1 MGKRRRPKGRPVNGI
16 LLLDKPIGGS
26 SNKILQEVKHIF
38 KAAKAG
44 HTGNLDPLAS
54 GMLPLCFG
62 EATKISAFLL
72 DADKCYQGTCKLGV
86 RTTTADCE
94 GEVIEERPVPEL
106 NESQIEAVLE
116 NFRGEIQQI
125 PPMYSALKQN
135 GVPLYKLAREGKV
148 VEREPRTVQI
158 YKLELVNFSGDELE
172 LSVHC
177 SKGTYIRT
185 LVEDIGEQLNCGAH
199 LIQLRRTLVGPFE
212 ESGMVTME
220 QIEAAA
226 EEGMQALDALL
237 LPMEDAL
244 KSWPDIILTETSL
257 FYILQGQPVQV
268 SPAPADGL
276 VRLFSQGGKFI
287 GVGQVLDDGRIG
299 PKRLMQQKPKS

>member
-26 SNKILQEVKHIF
+26 SNKVLQEVKRIF
-38 KAAKAG
+38 TAAKAG

-72 DADKCYQGTCKLGV
+72 DADKRYQGTCKLGV

-94 GEVIEERPVPEL
+94 GEVIDERPVPEL
-106 NESQIEAVLE
+106 NETQIEAVLE
-116 NFRGEIQQI
+116 KFRGEIQQI

-158 YKLELVNFSGDELE
+158 YKLELTNFSGDQLE

-185 LVEDIGEQLNCGAH
+185 LVEDIGEMLNCGAH
-199 LIQLRRTLVGPFE
+199 LIQLRRTSVGPFE

-226 EEGMQALDALL
+226 EEGTAALDALL

-257 FYILQGQPVQV
+257 FYVLQGQPVQV
-268 SPAPADGL
+268 SQAPAEGL
-276 VRLFSQGGKFI
+276 VRLFSQGGQFI

-299 PKRLMQQKPKS
+299 PKRLMQQKPKG

>member
-26 SNKILQEVKHIF
+26 SNKTLQDVKHIF

-72 DADKCYQGTCKLGV
+72 DADKHYMGICKLGV

-94 GEVIEERPVPEL
+94 GEIIEERPVPEL
-106 NESQIEAVLE
+106 TESQIEAVLE
-116 NFRGEIQQI
+116 KFRGEIQQI

-158 YKLELVNFSGDELE
+158 YQLELVSFNGDELE
-172 LSVHC
+172 LSVSC

-185 LVEDIGEQLNCGAH
+185 LVEDIGEILGCGAH
-199 LIQLRRTLVGPFE
+199 LIQLRRTKVGPFE
-212 ESGMVTME
+212 EAGMVTME
-220 QIEAAA
+220 QIKAAA
-226 EEGMQALDALL
+226 EEGTHTLDDFL

-244 KSWPDIILTETSL
+244 KSWPDIILTENSL
-257 FYILQGQPVQV
+257 FYVQQGQPVQV
-268 SPAPADGL
+268 PQAPAEGL
-276 VRLFSQGGKFI
+276 VRLFSQSGKFI
-287 GVGQVLDDGRIG
+287 GVGQVLDDGRVG
-299 PKRLMQQKPKS
+299 PKRLMQQKSNK

>member
-1 MGKRRRPKGRPVNGI
+1 MGKRRRLKGRPVNGI

-72 DADKCYQGTCKLGV
+72 DADKRYQGICKLGV

-106 NESQIEAVLE
+106 NEAQIEAVLDR
-116 NFRGEIQQI
+116 FRGEIQQI

-148 VEREPRTVQI
+148 VEREARTVQI
-158 YKLELVNFSGDELE
+158 HKLELINFSGDELE

-185 LVEDIGEQLNCGAH
+185 LVEDIGEVLNCGAH
-199 LIQLRRTLVGPFE
+199 LIQLRRTTVGPFE
-212 ESGMVTME
+212 ESGMVTMA

-226 EEGMQALDALL
+226 EEGTDALDALL

-257 FYILQGQPVQV
+257 FYVLQGQPVQV
-268 SPAPADGL
+268 PQAPAEGM
-276 VRLFSQGGKFI
+276 VRLFSQGGQFI

-299 PKRLMQQKPKS
+299 PKRLMQQKPKA

>member
-1 MGKRRRPKGRPVNGI
+1 
-16 LLLDKPIGGS
+16 
-26 SNKILQEVKHIF
+26 
-38 KAAKAG
+38 
-44 HTGNLDPLAS
+44 
-54 GMLPLCFG
+54 
-62 EATKISAFLL
+62 
-72 DADKCYQGTCKLGV
+72 V

-106 NESQIEAVLE
+106 NKAQIEAVLQQ
-116 NFRGEIQQI
+116 FRGEIQQV

-148 VEREPRTVQI
+148 VDREARTVQI
-158 YKLELVNFSGDELE
+158 YHLELLGFSADELE

-185 LVEDIGEQLNCGAH
+185 LVEDIGEIIGCGAH
-199 LIQLRRTLVGPFE
+199 LTQLRRTKVGPFE

-220 QIEAAA
+220 QIKAAS
-226 EEGMQALDALL
+226 EQGIEALDALL

-244 KSWPDIILTETSL
+244 KSWPDIILTQNSL
-257 FYILQGQPVQV
+257 FYIQQGQPVQV
-268 SPAPADGL
+268 PQAPSEGL
-276 VRLFSQGGKFI
+276 VRLFSQGGQFI

-299 PKRLMQQKPKS
+299 PKRLMQQNQKN

>member
-1 MGKRRRPKGRPVNGI
+1 MGKRRRTQGRPVNGI

-26 SNKILQEVKHIF
+26 SNAALQDVKRIF

-72 DADKCYQGTCKLGV
+72 DSDKHYFGTCKLGV

-94 GEVIEERPVPEL
+94 GEVIEERSVPEL
-106 NESQIEAVLE
+106 SEAQIEAVLE

-148 VEREPRTVQI
+148 VEREARTVQI
-158 YKLELVNFSGDELE
+158 YGLTLVQFNGSDELE
-172 LSVHC
+172 LSVQC

-185 LVEDIGEQLNCGAH
+185 LVEDIGEALGCGAH
-199 LIQLRRTLVGPFE
+199 LIQLRRTKVGPFE

-220 QIEAAA
+220 QIELAAA
-226 EEGMQALDALL
+226 EGNHALDALL

-244 KSWPDIILTETSL
+244 KSWPDIILSENSL
-257 FYILQGQPVQV
+257 FYVLQGQAVQV
-268 SPAPADGL
+268 PQAPSEGL
-276 VRLFSQGGKFI
+276 VRLFAQGGRFI

-299 PKRLMQQKPKS
+299 PKRLMQQKRA